1 MAAIKKSQTDDTG
14 CHRKK
19 NSKLINKRDSIEK
32 ESVQN
37 SHFEGGE
44 EKYNK

>member
-1 MAAIKKSQTDDTG
+1 MAAIKKSQTDDIG

-19 NSKLINKRDSIEK
+19 NLIINKRDSIEK

-37 SHFEGGE
+37 RLFEGEE

>member
-19 NSKLINKRDSIEK
+19 DLIINKRDSIEK

-37 SHFEGGE
+37 RLFEG
-44 EKYNK
+44 EKDKYKK